1 MLATG
6 PTPLVANLDAL
17 TTRDEQRV
25 KIAVVVAVAL
35 VVFVLTRGV
44 LLTVVLMLI
53 TLLAYQA
60 TMGLTAIVFV
70 HILSYP
76 AINWEVKM
84 FAFVILMA
92 IGQDYNLF
100 LISRLLEERSRRG
113 LRAAI
118 RLSMIRT
125 GGIIS
130 SCGLITAVSLGSL
143 VASGQFY
150 LAQMGFALAA
160 GTLMDTFLVRPFLLP
175 ALLVLLRRPAREAA
189 RGGILSR

>member
-1 MLATG
+1 
-6 PTPLVANLDAL
+6 VANLDAL
-17 TTRDEQRV
+17 TTVDEWRV
-25 KIAVVVAVAL
+25 KTAVVIVVAM
-35 VVFVLTRGV
+35 VVFLLTRDL
-44 LLTVVLMLI
+44 LLTGVLMLI

-70 HILSYP
+70 NVLGYP

-92 IGQDYNLF
+92 VGQDYNLF
-100 LISRLLEERSRRG
+100 LISRLLEERQKRG

-118 RLSMIRT
+118 RQSMVRT

-150 LAQMGFALAA
+150 LAQLGFALAT

-175 ALLVLLRRPAREAA
+175 ALLVLLGRPARETAKGSVLT
-189 RGGILSR
+189 R